1 MPRSLL
7 VYNPAAG
14 QWWRRPRP
22 EVLLRALARRGWTA
36 ELLVTR
42 GQDHATELVREN
54 LAGDVEAVWACG
66 GDGTVAQAAAALVGT
81 EVPVGILP
89 HGTVNVLALE
99 CGVPRDPLRAV
110 DALARLPGA
119 RRFQAWKSG
128 ARAVLLGA
136 GVGFEARAIGNVG
149 TQAKIWLGF
158 LAVGAQGVAEWA
170 RYEFPQLRVSGVDHH
185 GNHFDLS
192 ATQVLAT
199 NPRRYAGH
207 FPVAPDADPEDA
219 LLDVVLFRGDSR
231 VRMAGFWL
239 GVELPGALHL
249 RVPGAAVLRARHLR
263 VEAGDGRAVEAHVNG
278 DAVATTPLTVEPWGR
293 VRLLSPER

>member
-42 GQDHATELVREN
+42 GQDHATELVREH

-110 DALARLPGA
+110 EALAGLPGA

-128 ARAVLLGA
+128 ARAVL
-136 GVGFEARAIGNVG
+136 
-149 TQAKIWLGF
+149 
-158 LAVGAQGVAEWA
+158 
-170 RYEFPQLRVSGVDHH
+170 LRVSGVDHH

-199 NPRRYAGH
+199 NPRRYAGR

-263 VEAGDGRAVEAHVNG
+263 VEAADGRAVEAHLNG
-278 DAVATTPLTVEPWGR
+278 DAVATTPLSVEPWGK
-293 VRLLSPER
+293 VRLLAPEH